1 MTYTYKCN
9 LSWYHFDPSMSVEGF
24 SNLFNV
30 VNFVFKSRYIYMCI
44 YCFIRKTIGR
54 RSFFWRLRQFVSWLS
69 NILKVSLLINVKND
83 LTLDLC
89 NLKSRGFSSNTYA
102 THQVYV
108 VNCAQDFFFI
118 DSHQTP
124 CLIDTLSH
132 FHYLISVS
140 CTPTWAR
147 LQQHLN
153 IIM

>member
-89 NLKSRGFSSNTYA
+89 NLKSIGFSSNTYA

-108 VNCAQDFFFI
+108 VNCAQDFFNREP
-118 DSHQTP
+118 S
-124 CLIDTLSH
+124 DTLFDRHLVS
-132 FHYLISVS
+132 FSLSS